1 VAGFERVIVECHPAL
16 VGESCI
22 RFRDLIAG
30 RLEVAMGLETAH
42 PEILQ
47 RLNKRMSLE
56 QFEQAAQVLEI
67 NDIDLRVFIL
77 VKPPFMDEEEAL
89 EWAARS
95 LEFAFDCSATAAT
108 LIPTRAGNGAMEELA
123 EAGLFS
129 PPRLATLEAAM
140 AGGIAMRRGR
150 VFVDLWDVKRT
161 ATCEACAQLRIA
173 RLHAMNL
180 QQCIMQPV
188 HCERCGGLS

>member
-1 VAGFERVIVECHPAL
+1 ML
-16 VGESCI
+16 
-22 RFRDLIAG
+22 FR
-30 RLEVAMGLETAH
+30 
-42 PEILQ
+42 
-47 RLNKRMSLE
+47 S
-56 QFEQAAQVLEI
+56 
-67 NDIDLRVFIL
+67 RVFIL